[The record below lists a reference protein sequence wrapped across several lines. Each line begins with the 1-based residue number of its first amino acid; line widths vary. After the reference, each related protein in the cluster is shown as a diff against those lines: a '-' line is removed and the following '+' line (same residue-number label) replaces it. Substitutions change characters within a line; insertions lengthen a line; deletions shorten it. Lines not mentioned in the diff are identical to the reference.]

1 MAGRHE
7 LEAMLGARGWGTTLP
22 AYGDNAAAPRG
33 RPRSEEALRRL
44 WAEGPPPGAITELV
58 PAMPQATGLTGGA
71 MRLAALCT
79 RHRGRVAWLDAR
91 DQWDPD
97 SAQRAGVALEQVLW
111 LRGNPALGGLAGLSR
126 WHQILGAVVQSGSL
140 ELVVVD
146 FLAWPLAELRRTPR
160 SAWFRLLC
168 GLERL
173 RQTALLLLAPEPLT
187 QSCAALVVGMGAPAP
202 GTRIE
207 PRLLRQKTTELRA

>member
-1 MAGRHE
+1 MAGRQE
-7 LEAMLGARGWGTTLP
+7 LEALLGARGWGTTLP
-22 AYGDNAAAPRG
+22 AFGDAAAPRG
-33 RPRSEEALRRL
+33 RAPSDEALRRL
-44 WAEGPPPGAITELV
+44 WAEGPPPGAIAELV
-58 PAMPQATGLTGGA
+58 PAAPQAAGLTGAA
-71 MRLAALCT
+71 MRLAARHT
-79 RHRGRVAWLDAR
+79 RRGGRVAWLDAR

-111 LRGNPALGGLAGLSR
+111 LRGHPALGGLAGLSR
-126 WHQILGAVVQSGSL
+126 WHQILGVVVQSGGL

-160 SAWFRLLC
+160 SAWFRLLR

-187 QSCAALVVGMGAPAP
+187 QSCAALVVAMGAPSP
-202 GTRIE
+202 GARIE
-207 PRLLRQKTTELRA
+207 PRLLRQRVVGLRA